1 LLTKKFHQ
9 CVLIGLQYEQSSMK
23 CTLVSCLSIAVEA
36 LSLFDVT
43 KCGDL
48 DKTVQRI
55 ASKRHAERASN
66 A

>member
-1 LLTKKFHQ
+1 
-9 CVLIGLQYEQSSMK
+9 MK
-23 CTLVSCLSIAVEA
+23 CTLVSRLSIAVEA
-36 LSLFDVT
+36 LSFFDVT